1 MQEYLIIG
9 RILKPH
15 GVGGELKVKPLTDDI
30 KRFDDLKCAYIESDG
45 HMISHRVEHVKYGN
59 DVVYIK
65 LDGIDDM
72 DAAGRLT
79 NEHLWVDRRHAAPL
93 PEGSYYVG
101 DIIGCRVYTLDGLYL
116 GEVKEVLPTGSNDV
130 YAVADGSK
138 QVLIPAIK
146 DVIKTIDI
154 EEGRIII
161 KPMEGLLD

>member
-15 GVGGELKVKPLTDDI
+15 GVSGEMKIQPLTDDI
-30 KRFDDLKCAYIESDG
+30 RRFDDLKCAYIKDKDD
-45 HMISHRVEHVKYGN
+45 MFPHRVERVKYGN

-65 LDGIDDM
+65 LEGIDDM
-72 DAAGRLT
+72 NAARELV
-79 NEHLWVDRRHAAPL
+79 NKHLWVDRQHAAPL

-101 DIIGCRVYTLDGLYL
+101 DIIGCRVYTVDGVYL

-130 YAVADGSK
+130 YDVVDGQK

-154 EEGRIII
+154 EGERIVIE
-161 KPMEGLLD
+161 PMEGLLD